1 MSTMSTGTIA
11 YPRSRPRSS
20 ERAAR
25 PSVAR
30 AARKDERTSKS
41 VRKPARAA
49 KKQQAPARAR
59 GPIAERAARRAKWG
73 RADLLDFA
81 SRHRVP
87 LIAVASVLLFILF
100 FYGPAKNLYQAW
112 RTEGIRQAEL
122 SELTAANETYQQDID
137 RLQTREGIEDEARR
151 RGYVAEGE
159 KSIVVEG
166 LETEGDAQGE
176 VEDETPWYLRLTD
189 TIFQYEES

>member
-11 YPRSRPRSS
+11 YPRSRPRPS
-20 ERAAR
+20 ERADR

-30 AARKDERTSKS
+30 AARKSERTAERT
-41 VRKPARAA
+41 RKPARAV
-49 KKQQAPARAR
+49 KKKAPSRAR
-59 GPIAERAARRAKWG
+59 GSVAERASRRAKWT

-87 LIAVASVLLFILF
+87 LLAVAGVLLFLLF
-100 FYGPAKNLYQAW
+100 FYGPAKGLYQAW

-122 SELTAANETYQQDID
+122 SELTATNETYQQDID

-166 LETEGDAQGE
+166 LETEEDAQAESDG
-176 VEDETPWYLRLTD
+176 ETPWYLRLTD